1 MTVKIVTDS
10 TADLPPQVAEELGI
24 TVVPVYIRFGAK
36 VYRDGVDISHDELYQ
51 KLVTSSIYPA
61 TSQPPPSDFAN
72 AYRKLAKET
81 DDIISIQ
88 VTSKLSGT
96 YASALQ
102 GRELAATGSR
112 IEVVDSL
119 TVSMGLG
126 LIAMA
131 AARLAAAGESLQ
143 TVMAEIRQ
151 AIPQIRLLALFDT
164 LKYLHRGG
172 RIGMAKALLGSVL
185 NVKPLLTMQDGEF
198 VPVSQARTRR
208 KGIERLFH
216 FVRNA
221 LNIQELAIVHST
233 TPDDAG
239 SLRECISSIFDK
251 GRLHLTRL
259 GPALG
264 VHGGPGTMG
273 VVVREQS
280 K

>member
-24 TVVPVYIRFGAK
+24 TVVPVYVRFGAE

-51 KLVTSSIYPA
+51 KLVTSATHPA
-61 TSQPPPSDFAN
+61 TSQPPPGDFADV
-72 AYRKLAKET
+72 YRELAKET
-81 DDIISIQ
+81 DDIVSIQ
-88 VTSKLSGT
+88 LTGKLSGT
-96 YASALQ
+96 YSSALQ
-102 GRELAATGSR
+102 GREQAATGCR

-119 TVSMGLG
+119 SVSMGLG
-126 LIAMA
+126 MITMA

-143 TVMAEIRQ
+143 RVMVEIRQ
-151 AIPQIRLLALFDT
+151 AIPQIHLLALFDT

-172 RIGMAKALLGSVL
+172 RIGKAKALLGSVL
-185 NVKPLLTMQDGEF
+185 NVKPLLTMRDGEF
-198 VPVSQARTRR
+198 VPVGQARTRA
-208 KGIERLFH
+208 KGVERLFD

-239 SLRECISSIFDK
+239 SLREHIGSIFDK
-251 GRLHLTRL
+251 RRIHLARL

-264 VHGGPGTMG
+264 VHGGPGIMG
-273 VVVREQS
+273 VIVRKQGN
-280 K
+280 

>member
-24 TVVPVYIRFGAK
+24 TVVPVYVRFGAK

-51 KLVTSSIYPA
+51 KLVTSSIHPA

-119 TVSMGLG
+119 SVSMGLG

-131 AARLAAAGESLQ
+131 AARLAVAGESLQ
-143 TVMAEIRQ
+143 TVMAEIKQ

-208 KGIERLFH
+208 KGIERLVH

-239 SLRECISSIFDK
+239 SLRECIGSIFDK

-264 VHGGPGTMG
+264 VHGGPGTIG